1 MLENDQPISMNTPN
15 PVTAAIA
22 ALRYPDFF
30 IEFSWKANEPV
41 GTVFNGTLT
50 VPFGLYFLLIHYFM
64 FCEPKGTVKVP
75 LTPSPLVKR
84 FRQLTK

>member
-30 IEFSWKANEPV
+30 IEFSWK
-41 GTVFNGTLT
+41 
-50 VPFGLYFLLIHYFM
+50 
-64 FCEPKGTVKVP
+64 
-75 LTPSPLVKR
+75 TPSTLAYLRKKALYGGISNPPSKTTSFPVIKSIADAQPASNLAK
-84 FRQLTK
+84 